1 MLNGTQTNQN
11 QDVDLQEVIQREID
25 SVLLNDEGGSTYAL
39 DDPLLTAGLNSL
51 LLAQL
56 LLQLE
61 TELGV
66 DPFAEDRSIADIRT
80 IRDLIAA
87 YDEAI
92 RARTA
97 GV

>member
-1 MLNGTQTNQN
+1 MLNNTRTS
-11 QDVDLQEVIQREID
+11 DIRAAVQREID
-25 SVLLNDEGGSTYAL
+25 SVLLDEEGGAGYSL

-61 TELGV
+61 AGLGV
-66 DPFAEDRSIADIRT
+66 DPFGEDRSITDVRT
-80 IRDLIAA
+80 VGELIDV
-87 YDEAI
+87 YEEAI
-92 RARTA
+92 RAASA

>member
-1 MLNGTQTNQN
+1 MLNGTRAQ
-11 QDVDLQEVIQREID
+11 QDNNVRETIRREID
-25 SVLLNDEGGSTYAL
+25 AVLLDDGAGDGYSL

-66 DPFAEDRSIADIRT
+66 DPFSGDRSITDIRT
-80 IRDLIAA
+80 IGELVDV
-87 YDEAI
+87 YEEAI
-92 RARTA
+92 RGASA

>member
-1 MLNGTQTNQN
+1 MLNTTRTDTPG
-11 QDVDLQEVIQREID
+11 LQEAITREID
-25 SVLLNDEGGSTYAL
+25 GVLLNDEGGSTYSL
-39 DDPLLTAGLNSL
+39 DDSLLTAGLNSL

-66 DPFAEDRSIADIRT
+66 DPFSEDRSITDIRT
-80 IRDLIAA
+80 VRELIAA

-92 RARTA
+92 RTRKA

>member
-1 MLNGTQTNQN
+1 MLKDTHGTDDAVQHTI
-11 QDVDLQEVIQREID
+11 LREID
-25 SVLLNDEGGSTYAL
+25 SVLLNDEGGSGYSL

-66 DPFAEDRSIADIRT
+66 DPFAGDRSITDVRT
-80 IRDLIAA
+80 VRELIAV
-87 YDEAI
+87 YEESI
-92 RARTA
+92 QTTGA

>member
-1 MLNGTQTNQN
+1 MLNGTQA
-11 QDVDLQEVIQREID
+11 QDTDVREIIKREID
-25 SVLLNDEGGSTYAL
+25 SVLLNDEPDAGYAL

-61 TELGV
+61 TALGV
-66 DPFAEDRSIADIRT
+66 DPFGEERSITDVRT
-80 IRDLIAA
+80 VRELIDVYEA
-87 YDEAI
+87 AI
-92 RARTA
+92 RARSA

>member
-1 MLNGTQTNQN
+1 MLNGTQA
-11 QDVDLQEVIQREID
+11 QDTELQEVIMREID
-25 SVLLNDEGGSTYAL
+25 SVLLNDEDGSGYSL

-61 TELGV
+61 SELGV
-66 DPFAEDRSIADIRT
+66 DPFAEDRSITDIRT
-80 IRDLIAA
+80 VRELIAA
-87 YDEAI
+87 YAEAI
-92 RARTA
+92 RAAKA

>member
-1 MLNGTQTNQN
+1 MLNTTHTDTPG
-11 QDVDLQEVIQREID
+11 LQEAITREID
-25 SVLLNDEGGSTYAL
+25 GVLLNDEGGSTYSL
-39 DDPLLTAGLNSL
+39 DDSLLTAGLNSL

-66 DPFAEDRSIADIRT
+66 DPFSEDRSITDIRT
-80 IRDLIAA
+80 VRELIAA

-92 RARTA
+92 RTRKA

>member
-1 MLNGTQTNQN
+1 MLNGTRA
-11 QDVDLQEVIQREID
+11 QEENVREAIRREID
-25 SVLLNDEGGSTYAL
+25 AVLLNDGGGEGYSL
-39 DDPLLTAGLNSL
+39 EDPLLTAGLNSL

-66 DPFAEDRSIADIRT
+66 DPFAEDRSITDIRT
-80 IRDLIAA
+80 IGELVDV
-87 YDEAI
+87 YEEAI
-92 RARTA
+92 RGASA

>member
-1 MLNGTQTNQN
+1 MLNNTQTPAT
-11 QDVDLQEVIQREID
+11 DVRAAIQREID
-25 SVLLNDEGGSTYAL
+25 SVLLDEEGGAGYTL

-61 TELGV
+61 AALGV
-66 DPFAEDRSIADIRT
+66 DPFAEERSITDIRT
-80 IRDLIAA
+80 VGELIDV
-87 YDEAI
+87 YEQAI
-92 RARTA
+92 RAASA